1 MNIAVRERLRGS
13 IMVTPKYLQAASAK
27 SGPQ

>member
-13 IMVTPKYLQAASAK
+13 IMVTPKYSQAAAK